1 MAGLSPYGAGGNDNG
16 NYVRENGIYYTP
28 ERLAIVLAEWG
39 IRSPAD
45 TVLDPSYGGCAML
58 EAARQVLERLGAA
71 GAGGMLFGV
80 DLDPGARRYATELF
94 DRGAAPAHFIEQDFL
109 ALNRTDLPSVRFV
122 LANPPYVRH
131 HRITEDAQA
140 QARKVLVESGHTLSK
155 RASYWAYFV
164 FRAMD
169 FLLPEGR
176 MAFVLPGA
184 FFHADYASTI
194 KTALTD
200 NFRSVTAIRVGERL
214 FDDADEETV
223 VLLCDGKGG
232 ATDYVLVSDVTN
244 VAQLREV
251 LNPGYDGHTRLDRT
265 EMAWHLGLVRRQAID
280 LLGDLRAQAQ
290 GFALQDLAK
299 VRIGAV
305 TGANKFFIVDRK
317 TLGTWG
323 IPEAMTVPILT
334 HASQLGRGLTVDP
347 ATLQQLVQKGGR
359 LFLLTP
365 PVDGTL
371 PEGLVRYLRDGEQR
385 ELHKRHKCS
394 VRSPWY
400 RVTDRASPDAFFTYM
415 SWSGPRII
423 LNLTTVDA
431 TNTIH
436 RLTFTAIGREVGAK
450 AMALGMLSSVAQ
462 LSAEI
467 TGRTYGGGVLK
478 LEPGEAQ
485 RVWIPLLEANQ
496 RTFERVNGLVVAGRM
511 PAATDLVDRAVQQQ
525 TGITDRQMQILR
537 QELAR
542 IRERRMI
549 YGKRK
554 STK

>member
-1 MAGLSPYGAGGNDNG
+1 MAGLSPYDAFGIKNG

-28 ERLAIVLAEWG
+28 ARLAIVLAEWG

-71 GAGGMLFGV
+71 EPGRMLYGV
-80 DLDPGARRYATELF
+80 DLDPGASRYAIELV
-94 DRGAAPAHFIEQDFL
+94 DRGATPAHFIEQDFL

-131 HRITEDAQA
+131 HRITEEAQA
-140 QARKVLVESGHTLSK
+140 QARKVLMESDHILSK

-169 FLLPEGR
+169 FLLPDGR

-184 FFHADYASTI
+184 FLHADYSSTI
-194 KTALTD
+194 KTALTE
-200 NFRSVTAIRVGERL
+200 NFRSVTAIRIGERL

-223 VLLCDGKGG
+223 ILLCDGKGG
-232 ATDYVLVSDVTN
+232 TTDHVLVSDVSN
-244 VAQLREV
+244 VTQLREAV
-251 LNPGYDGHTRLDRT
+251 NPRYDGHTRLDRT
-265 EMAWHLGLVRRQAID
+265 EMAWHLGLVRRQVID
-280 LLGDLRAQAQ
+280 LLGEVRGQAH
-290 GFALQDLAK
+290 GFALQDLAT

-317 TLGTWG
+317 TLATWG
-323 IPEAMTVPILT
+323 IPESMTTPILT
-334 HASQLGRGLTVDP
+334 HASQLGSGLSIDP
-347 ATLQQLVQKGGR
+347 ATLQKLVQKGGR

-365 PVDGTL
+365 PVDGPL
-371 PEGLVRYLRDGEQR
+371 PEGLLSYLRDGEQKK
-385 ELHKRHKCS
+385 LHTRYKCS

-400 RVTDRASPDAFFTYM
+400 RVTDRVSPDAFFTYM

-423 LNLTTVDA
+423 LNQTTVDA

-436 RLTFTAIGREVGAK
+436 RLTFTQVGREVGARNV
-450 AMALGMLSSVAQ
+450 ALGMLSSAAQ

-485 RVWIPLLEANQ
+485 RVWIPMLEADQN
-496 RTFERVNGLVVAGRM
+496 TFEHVNSLVGTGQIS
-511 PAATDLVDRAVQQQ
+511 AATDLVDRAVQLQ
-525 TGITDRQMQILR
+525 TGITDLQMETLR

-542 IRERRMI
+542 IRERRMSC
-549 YGKRK
+549 GKR
-554 STK
+554 TRIE

>member
-1 MAGLSPYGAGGNDNG
+1 MAGLSHDEVD
-16 NYVRENGIYYTP
+16 NYVRDNGIYYTP
-28 ERLAIVLAEWG
+28 ERLAAVLAEWG
-39 IRSPAD
+39 VRSPAD

-58 EAARQVLERLGAA
+58 EAARKVLERMGATKA
-71 GAGGMLFGV
+71 GRMLYGV
-80 DLDPGARRYATELF
+80 DLDPGARRYAIELIG
-94 DRGAAPAHFIEQDFL
+94 RGATPAHFIEYDFL
-109 ALNRTDLPSVRFV
+109 ALERTDIPSVRFV

-131 HRITEDAQA
+131 HRITEKAQTK
-140 QARKVLVESGHTLSK
+140 AREVLEKSGYVLSK

-184 FFHADYASTI
+184 ILHAEYASTI
-194 KTALTD
+194 RSTLTE
-200 NFRSVTAIRVGERL
+200 NFRSVVAIRIGERL

-223 VLLCDGKGG
+223 ILLCDGKGG
-232 ATDYVLVSDVTN
+232 TTDHVLMSDVSD

-251 LNPGYDGHTRLDRT
+251 LVPGYDGHTRLDRAD
-265 EMAWHLGLVRRQAID
+265 MAWHLGLVRRQALD
-280 LLGDLRAQAQ
+280 LLMELRGRAQ
-290 GFALQDLAK
+290 GFALRELAT

-323 IPEAMTVPILT
+323 IPESMTIPILT
-334 HASQLGRGLTVDP
+334 HASQLGSGLTVDR
-347 ATLQQLVQKGGR
+347 AMLQGLVQEGGR

-365 PVDGTL
+365 PDDGPL
-371 PEGLVRYLRDGEQR
+371 PEGLVRYLRDGEQQ
-385 ELHKRHKCS
+385 ELHTRHKCS

-400 RVTDRASPDAFFTYM
+400 RVTDRDSPDAFFTYM
-415 SWSGPRII
+415 SWRGPRII
-423 LNLTTVDA
+423 LNQTTVDA

-436 RLTFTAIGREVGAK
+436 RLTFTQVGREVGAINI
-450 AMALGMLSSVAQ
+450 ALAMLSSVAQ

-485 RVWIPLLEANQ
+485 RVWIPKLEADQN
-496 RTFERVNGLVVAGRM
+496 TFEHVNVLVASGEIE
-511 PAATDLVDRAVQQQ
+511 AARDLVDRAVQQH
-525 TGITDRQMQILR
+525 TEITDRQLEILR

-542 IRERRMI
+542 IRGRRMSC
-549 YGKRK
+549 GRRMRRE
-554 STK
+554 